1 MARTALRKVALLVAS
16 AAAALLSVPFVAM
29 QFTSEVAWGP
39 GDFIA
44 AFVLLFAAG
53 VGCAIAVRGFSSGPR
68 RVLAAAAVVL
78 AAALVWAELAVG
90 ILR

>member
-1 MARTALRKVALLVAS
+1 MADTTLRKVALLVAA

-39 GDFIA
+39 GDFGA
-44 AFVLLFAAG
+44 GFVLLFAAG
-53 VGCAIAVRGFSSGPR
+53 MGCAIALRGISNGPR
-68 RVLAAAAVVL
+68 RVLAVAAVVL